1 MYVYRLPSVA
11 GTWPISP
18 PGRGYNRLSHKPDA
32 TKMFQQFLAETRADG
47 APSKA
52 VIVLSDGGGEF
63 RGGL

>member
-1 MYVYRLPSVA
+1 
-11 GTWPISP
+11 
-18 PGRGYNRLSHKPDA
+18 
-32 TKMFQQFLAETRADG
+32 MFQQFLAETRADG